1 MAELTGKITLA
12 AQNTQ
17 LTDSLIVLAEITICK
32 FFVAKPGG
40 D

>member
-1 MAELTGKITLA
+1 MAELMGIIPLA

-17 LTDSLIVLAEITICK
+17 LTESLIVLAEITICK
-32 FFVAKPGG
+32 FFKATAGG

>member
-1 MAELTGKITLA
+1 MAELIDIIPLE

-17 LTDSLIVLAEITICK
+17 LTEPLIVLAEITICK
-32 FFVAKPGG
+32 FFMATPDG

>member
-1 MAELTGKITLA
+1 MAELKCKIPLA

-17 LTDSLIVLAEITICK
+17 LTESQIVLAEITV
-32 FFVAKPGG
+32 VATADG